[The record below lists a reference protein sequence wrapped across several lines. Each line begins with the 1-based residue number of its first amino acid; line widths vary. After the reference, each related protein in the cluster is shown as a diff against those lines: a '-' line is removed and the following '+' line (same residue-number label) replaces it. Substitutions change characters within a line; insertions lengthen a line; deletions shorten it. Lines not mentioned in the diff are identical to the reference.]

1 MAAGDQVKTL
11 AYKLM
16 RLLTSI
22 HGIMIN
28 TNFVAHCPF
37 IFQLLVK
44 GDIHCEASYY
54 NEKLSIWEPLLEP
67 LENSKGRLEQWVIST
82 EVNGSSGTVILCLTH
97 VIYDCYKV

>member
-1 MAAGDQVKTL
+1 MDGKTRI
-11 AYKLM
+11 YC
-16 RLLTSI
+16 
-22 HGIMIN
+22 IMIN
-28 TNFVAHCPF
+28 TDFIAHCPSYSF

-82 EVNGSSGTVILCLTH
+82 EVNGSSGTVIMCSTH
-97 VIYDCYKV
+97 VIYGCYKV

>member
-1 MAAGDQVKTL
+1 MVAGDQVKTL

-28 TNFVAHCPF
+28 TNFVAHCPI

-44 GDIHCEASYY
+44 GVIHCEASYY
-54 NEKLSIWEPLLEP
+54 NDF
-67 LENSKGRLEQWVIST
+67 
-82 EVNGSSGTVILCLTH
+82 
-97 VIYDCYKV
+97 Y